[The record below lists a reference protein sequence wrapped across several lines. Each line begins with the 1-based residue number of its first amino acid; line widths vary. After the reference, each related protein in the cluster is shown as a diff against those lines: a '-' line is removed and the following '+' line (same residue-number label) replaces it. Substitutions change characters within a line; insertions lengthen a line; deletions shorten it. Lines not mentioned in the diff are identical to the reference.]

1 MGVGAV
7 TVAESLEGGDGLGVE
22 KRWGRGV
29 AQFIECSFQQTTVA
43 LVIRLVSVGLGQF
56 EVEERQETEKVALYV
71 LLRGEVPHTHASLAG
86 WSHGLTTTKS
96 NHYLVIITGWAR
108 MDCHR
113 QLVCPRGAVNST
125 GISPLMRPFKYI
137 SP

>member
-86 WSHGLTTTKS
+86 WSWTYDDQVEPLLGHHHYWMGSNGL
-96 NHYLVIITGWAR
+96 
-108 MDCHR
+108 
-113 QLVCPRGAVNST
+113 P
-125 GISPLMRPFKYI
+125 
-137 SP
+137 